1 MKKMIQNDFTTG
13 MSRIAKKASLAVFA
27 VLFTASAF
35 NTVVAQDV
43 LDSPIWAIE
52 AADGTWF
59 ANDNNTRGFAYN
71 RAENNLLVVS
81 RSGGLKVRSLHAEDG
96 SHVRDLSIEGVSG
109 GTFPLSLIDV
119 APGGQIFASNL
130 TLNATTG
137 PLKIYMWAN
146 EMANPIVLYE
156 GDANG
161 TAARFGDS
169 FRADFTDGASDLYV
183 GGSNNPNLL
192 KITVNMATNTVA
204 STTVFN
210 FGAVGN
216 TTLRAVRGMAP
227 IAGESN
233 IWVNEFDYLL
243 RKMNTT
249 TGALTE
255 EVPESVFPTKESLWV
270 DYVSEGGATLA
281 AVFPSS
287 LVAAGQT
294 ASIIDLNTG
303 DEIAYTA
310 AGPNGNG
317 NGAGGPLF
325 DAPTRRMFVL
335 ATNNY
340 IASYD
345 ISAYFPEPASTDELR
360 DEPNTFALEQN
371 YPNPF
376 NPSTSISFTL
386 PVESQVE
393 LSVYTLTGQK
403 IATLVDGVRT
413 SGQHSVSFDASNLS
427 SGIYIYRIVAGDFTQ
442 TNKMTLVK

>member
-1 MKKMIQNDFTTG
+1 MIHNDFNSG
-13 MSRIAKKASLAVFA
+13 MNRIARKAAVAAFA
-27 VLFTASAF
+27 LLFTATAF
-35 NTVVAQDV
+35 NSTVIAQDV

-52 AADGTWF
+52 ATDGDWF

-71 RAENNLLVVS
+71 RARNNVLVVS

-109 GTFPLSLIDV
+109 GIFPLSLIDV

-130 TLNATTG
+130 VLNATAD
-137 PLKIYMWAN
+137 PLKIYMWAD
-146 EMANPIVLYE
+146 ESADPIVLYS

-169 FRADFTDGASDLYV
+169 FRADFTDGATDLYV

-192 KITVNMATNTVA
+192 KLTVNMNNNTIS

-249 TGALTE
+249 TGALSE
-255 EVPESVFPTKESLWV
+255 EVPETVFPTKEALWV

-281 AVFPSS
+281 AVFPSNLTAS
-287 LVAAGQT
+287 GQS
-294 ASIIDLNTG
+294 ASIIDLTTG

-310 AGPNGNG
+310 PGANGNG
-317 NGAGGPLF
+317 NGAGGPIF
-325 DAPTRRMFVL
+325 DAPARRMFVL

-340 IASYD
+340 IAAYD

-360 DEPNTFALEQN
+360 DEPITFALEQN

-403 IATLVDGVRT
+403 IATLVNEVRT
-413 SGQHSVSFDASNLS
+413 SGQHSVNFDASNLS